1 MLIYRHVPAA
11 AAAETCE
18 GEEATRGRGR
28 RVTAPPPVPE
38 HLLAELATYNADLQ
52 RERGEYERDRG
63 LIDVMTYHPRHF
75 RLLGGQIHKRIVNT
89 THHVAPGAARGAAA
103 AAAAADK
110 AEGASGEERD
120 KKLLTLHKDT
130 TVAQLVKDIKEA
142 LGGGETEAET
152 DDEAAKKLR
161 LDQVELRGTQLTFS
175 GLSLLLADVP
185 ADATLESIG
194 TCACATVAC
203 VVSCRV
209 VSCRVSCRVA
219 CRVLKGLRTGI
230 KEGSSLSFL
239 LWDGETI
246 NGERYDPEAHQINIR
261 VTHYASRVEGQLPAA
276 DVDPVVNELVVRLG
290 DMETVSDLKTR
301 IATLTGIPV
310 DKQYLCRIEYQYVS
324 RCIVCCVARNAC
336 CIACAVVRVRVV
348 SCRARRG

>member
-75 RLLGGQIHKRIVNT
+75 RLLGGQIHKRIANT

-103 AAAAADK
+103 AAAAATDK

-130 TVAQLVKDIKEA
+130 AVAQLVKDIKEA
-142 LGGGETEAET
+142 LGGETEAET

-175 GLSLLLADVP
+175 GLSLLLAEVP
-185 ADATLESIG
+185 ADSTLESIG
-194 TCACATVAC
+194 TCGR
-203 VVSCRV
+203 VVCHVCR
-209 VSCRVSCRVA
+209 VSCRVSC
-219 CRVLKGLRTGI
+219 
-230 KEGSSLSFL
+230 
-239 LWDGETI
+239 
-246 NGERYDPEAHQINIR
+246 
-261 VTHYASRVEGQLPAA
+261 
-276 DVDPVVNELVVRLG
+276 
-290 DMETVSDLKTR
+290 
-301 IATLTGIPV
+301 
-310 DKQYLCRIEYQYVS
+310 
-324 RCIVCCVARNAC
+324 
-336 CIACAVVRVRVV
+336 VV
-348 SCRARRG
+348 SCVVC